1 MLTSPAG
8 TLASIINRI
17 ALIVNYQPEVLC
29 RRFWLLV
36 EVLRLVVFT
45 CFELLASHADSLCTT
60 ESLSYLDL
68 AHVICA
74 VADLLLT
81 FSPASIS
88 IFLIALKATHCR
100 VRWKAL
106 KYVKNDP
113 KLKTYINFSKSKMG
127 RHSFAEKKASCLV
140 LQFKLKTTDG

>member
-1 MLTSPAG
+1 LLASPAG
-8 TLASIINRI
+8 TLTSIVNRV

-29 RRFWLLV
+29 RRIWLLV
-36 EVLRLVVFT
+36 EVLRLIVFA

-60 ESLSYLDL
+60 EALSYLDL

-88 IFLIALKATHCR
+88 IFLVALKATHRR

-106 KYVKNDP
+106 KYVKNEP
-113 KLKTYINFSKSKMG
+113 KLKTNINFSKSKMV
-127 RHSFAEKKASCLV
+127 RNSFAE
-140 LQFKLKTTDG
+140 